1 MSVVSSDRNE
11 DLLFEIKKNRKRN
24 IESTRKSKRLS
35 KNRLKV
41 RFLID
46 DVTARI
52 YIKRAQKSERIRK
65 CAKHNLRLIYRNSYS
80 TYRVDIFIG
89 VRFLYDM
96 HLLNV
101 VFIEHRKT
109 IVNAFTYR

>member
-1 MSVVSSDRNE
+1 M
-11 DLLFEIKKNRKRN
+11 
-24 IESTRKSKRLS
+24 T
-35 KNRLKV
+35 
-41 RFLID
+41 D

-52 YIKRAQKSERIRK
+52 YKACAKKRAYEEI